1 MQIYILYATIPI
13 RIKSLSIFLHKMDW
27 KRNFVNRI
35 SSIQSKIRNTIQT
48 RFYYDMEDIDH
59 FVILERTKRIL
70 LANDITRGYV
80 DRRWVFD
87 KFKHA
92 IHPIQLRDSLQSPL
106 RGYYNP
112 TTRLLTVASSW
123 ILQYVLRNGLV

>member
-1 MQIYILYATIPI
+1 
-13 RIKSLSIFLHKMDW
+13 MDW

-92 IHPIQLRDSLQSPL
+92 IHPI
-106 RGYYNP
+106 
-112 TTRLLTVASSW
+112 RLTKRSCLVEYLVKTNQFPIEMCRV
-123 ILQYVLRNGLV
+123 YVR